1 MFQSQLLYNQ
11 ADVARLL
18 GVQEMGLAFVNSA
31 EVTAAGADVSQD
43 QKGGGV
49 MTPALADVRAAR
61 LFANGMKVMV
71 S

>member
-18 GVQEMGLAFVNSA
+18 GVQEVGFAFVYSTEA
-31 EVTAAGADVSQD
+31 TAAGADVSQD

-61 LFANGMKVMV
+61 LFANGMKLMV